1 VEVVIGLQA
10 VEVVVFMNPLMVH
23 QHQVEQEVVQVVLML
38 EQEMAEHHQ
47 MMVLMEQ
54 VH

>member
-1 VEVVIGLQA
+1 MLV
-10 VEVVVFMNPLMVH
+10 VEVVVFMKNLMVH
-23 QHQVEQEVVQVVLML
+23 QHQVEQEGVVAALML

-47 MMVLMEQ
+47 MTVLMEQ